1 MFVWRNGCD
10 RVGKGPGFT
19 LLKGSDPAQ
28 LLVAG
33 AEIKSVRPDRDN
45 AVVMPR
51 LAPVALPGGAILA
64 RLYLIGPFALTGA
77 DGQVLTPRA
86 QKSRAILAML
96 ALSPRGSRS
105 RVWLRDKLWSD
116 RAEDQASASLRQA
129 LLDIRRS
136 LGPLADLI
144 LVADNHT
151 VSLNLSRVSIDALE
165 VLADRIPLPLGRET
179 DEEAATEHFLEGLDV
194 RDPEFEDWLMM
205 ERQVWQQKLET
216 RLARGL
222 EPKQELTAD
231 GRHRNLA
238 IPRTDA
244 RVPAQATLVMPAPR
258 LARAGLALLPCMHQ
272 AAGAVAPDAVRPLP
286 GTARR
291 LCAMLATAMRECGD
305 LHLTNFAEETAAP
318 VDAAPRFPEA
328 AVLHLVLRPRIIL
341 RGDTAEVTLHLMRA
355 GDHGTV
361 RYETQRCNPSALA
374 SGDMS
379 PLYRMVSALVEAA
392 LDWAARA
399 PQDERQMRAAR
410 LYTAASRMFGLARQ
424 DLAASE
430 VLLQE
435 ELGTR
440 PSAQAYGWLAFLRT
454 FQVGQRHSAD
464 DAPVI
469 EEAQFYARR
478 SLELDRDNALTSA
491 LVGHIHSYLF
501 GEYDFAAGLFEHA
514 LRLNPGQTL
523 GWDLY
528 AMLHSYAGQPRKGLA
543 MSRWAVHLAEGS
555 PNRFYFETTRC
566 IAAALSGD
574 PETAIAA
581 GESALAD
588 RPAFNSILRYLV
600 SAYAHAGRMDE
611 AHDRLRRLYAI
622 EPTFTI
628 QSLTAS
634 GYPGLDTAGGRLFT
648 EGLLKAG
655 VRMR

>member
-1 MFVWRNGCD
+1 M
-10 RVGKGPGFT
+10 
-19 LLKGSDPAQ
+19 
-28 LLVAG
+28 AG
-33 AEIKSVRPDRDN
+33 AEIENVRPERDN
-45 AVVMPR
+45 TLVMPPPALQALR
-51 LAPVALPGGAILA
+51 GVAVLA
-64 RLYLIGPFALTGA
+64 RMYLIGPFALTGA
-77 DGQVLTPRA
+77 DGQHLTPRA

-96 ALSPRGSRS
+96 ALAPRGSRS

-136 LGPLADLI
+136 LGPLADLV

-151 VSLNLSRVSIDALE
+151 VSLNLARVSVDALE

-194 RDPEFEDWLMM
+194 RDPEFEDWLLM

-216 RLARGL
+216 QLARGL
-222 EPKQELTAD
+222 DPKHELTAQA
-231 GRHRNLA
+231 RHRNLSV
-238 IPRTDA
+238 PRTEHG
-244 RVPAQATLVMPAPR
+244 VPAQVTQITPAPR
-258 LARAGLALLPCMHQ
+258 LARAGIALLPCHHQ
-272 AAGAVAPDAVRPLP
+272 ADDPAAPEALRQLP
-286 GTARR
+286 GAAQRI
-291 LCAMLATAMRECGD
+291 CAMLATALRESGD
-305 LHLTNFAEETAAP
+305 LHLTNFTIGTFTP
-318 VDAAPRFPEA
+318 VDTTPRFPEA
-328 AVLHLVLRPRIIL
+328 AVLHLVLRPKIAL
-341 RGDTAEVTLHLMRA
+341 SGDAAEVTLHLMRA

-361 RYETQRCNPSALA
+361 WSRTARCNLSALA
-374 SGDMS
+374 AGDMS
-379 PLYRMVSALVEAA
+379 PLYHLVSALVEAA

-410 LYTAASRMFGLARQ
+410 LYTAASRMFGLARD

-430 VLLQE
+430 ALLQD
-435 ELGTR
+435 ELATR

-478 SLELDRDNALTSA
+478 SLELDRENALTSA

-528 AMLHSYAGQPRKGLA
+528 AMLHAYAGQPKRGLA

-581 GESALAD
+581 GESALLD
-588 RPAFNSILRYLV
+588 RPEFNSILRYLV

-611 AHDRLRRLYAI
+611 AHDRLRKLYAI
-622 EPTFTI
+622 EPAFTI

-634 GYPGLDTAGGRLFT
+634 GYPGLDTSGGRLFT